1 MAGNRDS
8 DVELSVVVPINNEA
22 QSLYRLTKEIVA
34 ALRGFHYELILV
46 DDGSTDDT
54 DAEVKRARKLLPDL
68 RLLRHSRRRGQSAA
82 LWSGIRVAT
91 APWIATLDGDGQ
103 NDPRDIKAMMSAR
116 ANLKDETVK
125 LVMGIRIN
133 RRDSRLRRIQAKI
146 ANAIRSLVLGDG
158 TPDSGCGIKLFAR
171 DTFLAIP
178 KFDHMHLFL
187 PALFQREGA
196 RVISVPVRHY
206 PRRAGRS
213 KYGLLGSGLIDLLGL
228 IWLRRRLVTDPTTLE
243 ISSGDEK
250 TSHRSLDIGMGNH
263 ADDPGGGGGRP

>member
-1 MAGNRDS
+1 
-8 DVELSVVVPINNEA
+8 VELSVVIPINNEA

-34 ALRGFHYELILV
+34 ALRGIQYELILV

-54 DAEVKRARKLLPDL
+54 DAEVKRARKLVPDL

-116 ANLKDETVK
+116 ANQKDESVK
-125 LVMGIRIN
+125 LVMGIRVN
-133 RRDSRLRRIQAKI
+133 RRDSRLRRVQAKI
-146 ANAIRSLVLGDG
+146 ANVIRSRVLGDG

-196 RVISVPVRHY
+196 RVICVPVRHY
-206 PRRAGRS
+206 PRRAGHS

-228 IWLRRRLVTDPTTLE
+228 IWLRHRLVTDPTTRE
-243 ISSGDEK
+243 ISWGDE
-250 TSHRSLDIGMGNH
+250 TNRSLGVGLGDH
-263 ADDPGGGGGRP
+263 ADDLGGGSWRS

>member
-1 MAGNRDS
+1 
-8 DVELSVVVPINNEA
+8 VELSVVIPINNEA
-22 QSLYRLTKEIVA
+22 QSLYRLTKEIVT
-34 ALRGFHYELILV
+34 ALRGIQYELILV

-54 DAEVKRARKLLPDL
+54 DAEVQRARKLLPDL
-68 RLLRHSRRRGQSAA
+68 RLLRHSSRRGQSAA
-82 LWSGIRVAT
+82 LWSGIRAAN

-116 ANLKDETVK
+116 ANQKDESVK

-133 RRDSRLRRIQAKI
+133 RRDTRLRRIEAKV
-146 ANAIRSLVLGDG
+146 ANAIRSWVLGDG
-158 TPDSGCGIKLFAR
+158 TPDSGCGIRLFAR
-171 DTFLAIP
+171 DTFLAVP

-196 RVISVPVRHY
+196 RVLSVPVRHY

-228 IWLRRRLVTDPTTLE
+228 IWLRRRLVTDPTTRE
-243 ISSGDEK
+243 ISWGDEQ
-250 TSHRSLDIGMGNH
+250 SRSLGVGLGNH
-263 ADDPGGGGGRP
+263 ANDLGSGGWRS